1 MLNDVIK
8 ALSTRNIS
16 GYYAKNKAEAL
27 KIALSLIE
35 KGKMVGWGGSMSV
48 REIGLYDEII
58 NGDYIALNRDACE
71 TAEQKR
77 EMEIKTFGADYF
89 LCSSNAVTKDGIL
102 INIDGN
108 SNRVAAIAYG
118 PEKVIMIVGI
128 NKICEDLDSAIIRA
142 RQVAAPKNA
151 QRFPINTPCKKT
163 GSCADC
169 KAKDTICCEFL
180 ITRFSRHDD
189 RIHVILVNE
198 ALGF

>member
-1 MLNDVIK
+1 MLNEVIK
-8 ALSTRNIS
+8 GLNSRNIS
-16 GYYAKNKAEAL
+16 GYYAENRGEAL
-27 KIALSLIE
+27 KIALSLME
-35 KGKMVGWGGSMSV
+35 KGKTVGWGGSMSV
-48 REIGLYDEII
+48 KEIGLYDAVN
-58 NGDYIALNRDACE
+58 NGDFIAFNRDVCE

-77 EMEIKTFGADYF
+77 EIELKTFGADYF

-118 PEKVIMIVGI
+118 PKKVIMVVGI
-128 NKICEDLDSAIIRA
+128 NKICDDLDSAIIRA
-142 RQVAAPKNA
+142 RHTAAPRNA
-151 QRFPINTPCKKT
+151 QRFPINTPCRKT

-189 RIHVILVNE
+189 RIHIILVNE